1 MTLRSLIVVT
11 AVTAAVVAGRTGS
24 AWPSRL
30 DTALADSSLTPAAAD
45 SALTPAA
52 ADTVLAGTTLV
63 GAKAALPDTALARV
77 TFPAFGTEPGREVG
91 HLGLVGRVGRGVANF
106 GSDVWAVVSGPFRSP
121 TSLMWTGAALGVA
134 SILYTNDQAI
144 LDAAVR
150 NRNEQG
156 MKQVVDA
163 GQKVEP
169 LGLMGRT
176 NPYYM
181 GALAAGYVLNVPP
194 MRTVALEIL
203 ESHMIAG
210 GVRNVAKIVVGRHHP
225 YDNQGPYA
233 FEFGVGT
240 SFPSGHTSVGYELAT
255 ILTMNT
261 HSVPVGVASYGL
273 ATALAVQRVE
283 SRNHWASDVFVAGVY
298 GTLIAHTVVKQH
310 NMRERQQ
317 RHGPP
322 YVIVP
327 DIGDDG
333 RLGIR
338 VTTRF

>member
-1 MTLRSLIVVT
+1 VI
-11 AVTAAVVAGRTGS
+11 TAALVGGRPASAG
-24 AWPSRL
+24 PSRL
-30 DTALADSSLTPAAAD
+30 ETALADTALGTAA
-45 SALTPAA
+45 L
-52 ADTVLAGTTLV
+52 DTVLADTTLV
-63 GAKAALPDTALARV
+63 RTRTAQPDTAPARV
-77 TFPAFGTEPGREVG
+77 TFPAFGTTPGREVG
-91 HLGLVGRVGRGVANF
+91 NLGLVGRAGRGVTNF
-106 GSDVWAVVSGPFRSP
+106 GSDVWAVVSGPFRSR
-121 TSLMWTGAALGVA
+121 TSLMWTGAAVA
-134 SILYTNDQAI
+134 VTAVLYSNDQPI
-144 LDAAVR
+144 LDAVVR
-150 NRNEQG
+150 NRNETV

-163 GQKVEP
+163 GTKVEP

-210 GVRNVAKIVVGRHHP
+210 GIRNVGKILVGRHHP

-233 FEFGVGT
+233 FEFATGT

-261 HSVPVGVASYGL
+261 HSLPVGVASYGL

-283 SRNHWASDVFVAGVY
+283 SRNHWPSDVFVAGVY
-298 GTLIAHTVVKQH
+298 GTLVAHTVVKQH
-310 NMRERQQ
+310 TLREQ
-317 RHGPP
+317 RDHHGPP
-322 YVIVP
+322 YVVMP